1 MTISLGGSLPQGDGN
16 GLAAIVSDLIREPK
30 KYHAVIGIVDT
41 SKITTKPDSGE
52 VVPTV
57 RVRRIE
63 GITQADL
70 KMAGDLVRRALGKRT
85 GKGTRPFRPEGGLEA
100 GFPERETPALPGPGS
115 GRRRRPARG

>member
-16 GLAAIVSDLIREPK
+16 GLAAIVSDLIRDPK

-63 GITQADL
+63 VITQADL
-70 KMAGDLVRRALGKRT
+70 KIAETLMRRALDKRT
-85 GKGTRPFRPEGGLEA
+85 GKATLPFDLEA
-100 GFPERETPALPGPGS
+100 DLEAAFPDDETPA
-115 GRRRRPARG
+115 

>member
-63 GITQADL
+63 VITQADL
-70 KMAGDLVRRALGKRT
+70 KIAETLMRRPLDKRT
-85 GKGTRPFRPEGGLEA
+85 RKATLPFDLAAHLQPPFPPHEPPPSPLPPTRP
-100 GFPERETPALPGPGS
+100 PA
-115 GRRRRPARG
+115 

>member
-16 GLAAIVSDLIREPK
+16 GLAAIVSDLIRDPK

-63 GITQADL
+63 VITQAHPKIPGTL
-70 KMAGDLVRRALGKRT
+70 MRRALDKPPRKT
-85 GKGTRPFRPEGGLEA
+85 TPPLHPEPHPHAPFPH
-100 GFPERETPALPGPGS
+100 PQTP
-115 GRRRRPARG
+115 